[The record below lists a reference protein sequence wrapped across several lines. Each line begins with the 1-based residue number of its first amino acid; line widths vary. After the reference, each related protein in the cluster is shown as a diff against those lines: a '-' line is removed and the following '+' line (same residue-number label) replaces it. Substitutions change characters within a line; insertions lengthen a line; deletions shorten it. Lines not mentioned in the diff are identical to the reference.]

1 MLIDMC
7 RYEYLG
13 LGDMLQLAEPHVG
26 WSHNMRYCGFICDGA
41 CSPVLSL
48 TVRRACPQIIQTVHH
63 VKRLN
68 IAAGRVRHC
77 RKSVRSDP
85 VTLLPSRKSA
95 RSTEWYWPY
104 LEPLAYIFL
113 HTHSRQRT
121 QHLATR
127 TFRLFHPPYLVL
139 LTMPADVAPLPAGI
153 YCPVITFFDDSA
165 AQALD
170 LKLHEQHC
178 EMLAAAGCH
187 GVVVMG
193 STGEAVTLSREERKQ
208 VSGAERWVVLVTV
221 SPQHR
226 HLLSSVT
233 DFAARPRCQ
242 GRCLACRPAQ
252 LPWPHH
258 RRHRRRPV
266 HPAGHRVGR

>member
-1 MLIDMC
+1 MPLRLLIDMC

-95 RSTEWYWPY
+95 RSTEWHWALLGATGYTSSCT
-104 LEPLAYIFL
+104 L
-113 HTHSRQRT
+113 T
-121 QHLATR
+121 QDNVLNTS
-127 TFRLFHPPYLVL
+127 LLVL
-139 LTMPADVAPLPAGI
+139 FAFSILPVLYCSPCPPTSPLFPPASTARSLP
-153 YCPVITFFDDSA
+153 
-165 AQALD
+165 
-170 LKLHEQHC
+170 
-178 EMLAAAGCH
+178 
-187 GVVVMG
+187 
-193 STGEAVTLSREERKQ
+193 
-208 VSGAERWVVLVTV
+208 
-221 SPQHR
+221 
-226 HLLSSVT
+226 SSMT
-233 DFAARPRCQ
+233 QP
-242 GRCLACRPAQ
+242 
-252 LPWPHH
+252 
-258 RRHRRRPV
+258 RRRWT
-266 HPAGHRVGR
+266 